1 MEVKVS
7 AKDIFMEDFP
17 LQRLLAARLDTY
29 IREELSLDY
38 SPYTY
43 QHPQD
48 SELSG
53 AVIGAMVAPENGDG

>member
-1 MEVKVS
+1 M
-7 AKDIFMEDFP
+7 
-17 LQRLLAARLDTY
+17 LAARLDTY

-43 QHPQD
+43 SASAD

-53 AVIGAMVAPENGDG
+53 EWVIGAMVAPENAADQVEVAIDKVITDLLQGAP